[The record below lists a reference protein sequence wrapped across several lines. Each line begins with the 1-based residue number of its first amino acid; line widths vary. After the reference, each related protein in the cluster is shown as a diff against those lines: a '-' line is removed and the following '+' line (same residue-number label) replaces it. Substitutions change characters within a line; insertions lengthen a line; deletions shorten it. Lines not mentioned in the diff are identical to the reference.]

1 MAKEKCISDAVMCQV
16 KAEMTLDHALDK
28 IARNP
33 ERLQNEPNLKE
44 ELSILLQNLEILR
57 REVIMEKVSDQLAI
71 MDRNKPCEVTIRLEW
86 EIEKL
91 IEKAKEV
98 ISAS

>member
-16 KAEMTLDHALDK
+16 KAEMALDHALDK

-33 ERLQNEPNLKE
+33 ERLQNEPNIKE

>member
-16 KAEMTLDHALDK
+16 KAEMALDHALDK

-33 ERLQNEPNLKE
+33 ERLQNEPNLEE

>member
-16 KAEMTLDHALDK
+16 KAEMALDHALDK
-28 IARNP
+28 IAKNP
-33 ERLQNEPNLKE
+33 RRLQNEPNLKE
-44 ELSILLQNLEILR
+44 EILILIQNLEILR
-57 REVIMEKVSDQLAI
+57 REVILEKVNDQLAM
-71 MDRNKPCEVTIRLEW
+71 MDRSKPCEVTIRLEW